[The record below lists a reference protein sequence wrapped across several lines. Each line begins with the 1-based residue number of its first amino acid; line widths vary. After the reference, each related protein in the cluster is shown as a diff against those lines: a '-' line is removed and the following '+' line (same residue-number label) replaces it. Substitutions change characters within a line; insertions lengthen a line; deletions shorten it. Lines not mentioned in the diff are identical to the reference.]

1 MRHASHTS
9 RITHVTHHTR
19 HASHTSRTL
28 DRIRHDF
35 GICARQQKHLAIHLT
50 LHHQKHAPRPLHLS
64 VDLDGDG
71 VLSRT
76 EVQQS
81 LESGLVSRKA
91 VMSMDVDGDG
101 DIDSRDLEKAEK
113 IADMH

>member
-1 MRHASHTS
+1 M
-9 RITHVTHHTR
+9 
-19 HASHTSRTL
+19 
-28 DRIRHDF
+28 
-35 GICARQQKHLAIHLT
+35 
-50 LHHQKHAPRPLHLS
+50 
-64 VDLDGDG
+64 
-71 VLSRT
+71 
-76 EVQQS
+76 QQS